1 MPSVKKRVC
10 GTAAKYLRAYV
21 LLLLLTF
28 GELFVG
34 FLILKVPYPLLIALL
49 VALVDILPIL
59 GVGTVLLPWAII
71 EIAITKDIF
80 TGIGLI
86 IVYLIIT
93 VVRQITEPKVVAGSL
108 GLHPLITIIS
118 MYAGFKLLG
127 ILGMIVG
134 PMTAL
139 AVKSFMKKP
148 EA

>member
-1 MPSVKKRVC
+1 M
-10 GTAAKYLRAYV
+10 
-21 LLLLLTF
+21 
-28 GELFVG
+28 
-34 FLILKVPYPLLIALL
+34 
-49 VALVDILPIL
+49 DILPIL

-139 AVKSFMKKP
+139 AVKSFLKKP